1 MNQFLIILR
10 GVPASGKTTIAKQFR
25 NFDKK
30 IAWLKVDNFKEF
42 FAEDSSV
49 ALDYVNG
56 SAIAT
61 LEYLFDQGFSVIMDG
76 VFQETSAIDEALELA
91 GGKNIK
97 AIVYQIK
104 CSLSIL
110 QERDRTR
117 PGVKEGHRKPLG
129 DDVIARIYQKLE
141 TTFYPNAE
149 IINTE
154 QLSLQ
159 ECIEKISEDMKEYEL
174 VTLREKRNS
183 KSAKIKLC

>member
-10 GVPASGKTTIAKQFR
+10 GVPASGKTTISMEFR

-49 ALDYVNG
+49 ALNYVNG

-61 LEYLFDQGFSVIMDG
+61 LEYLFNQGFSVVMDG
-76 VFQETSAIDEALELA
+76 VFQETKAIDDALLLA
-91 GGKNIK
+91 KEKNIK
-97 AIVYQIK
+97 VIVYQIK
-104 CSLSIL
+104 CSLPVL

-117 PGVKEGHRKPLG
+117 PGVKEGCRQPLG
-129 DDVIARIYQKLE
+129 DDVIVRIYQKLE

-149 IINTE
+149 VLDTE
-154 QLSLQ
+154 HLSLQ
-159 ECIEKISEDMKEYEL
+159 ECIEKINKDIIS
-174 VTLREKRNS
+174 
-183 KSAKIKLC
+183 

>member
-10 GVPASGKTTIAKQFR
+10 GVPASGKTTIAKEFR

-42 FAEDSSV
+42 FADDSSG

-61 LEYLFDQGFSVIMDG
+61 LEYLFNQGFSVIMDG
-76 VFQETSAIDEALELA
+76 VFQETNAIDNALILSRE
-91 GGKNIK
+91 KNIK

-149 IINTE
+149 ILDTE
-154 QLSLQ
+154 KLALQ
-159 ECIEKISEDMKEYEL
+159 GCVEKINKDI
-174 VTLREKRNS
+174 T
-183 KSAKIKLC
+183 KSIL